1 MDGVVVCRICG
12 QAWTGAQPGGRCP
25 NGDGGVLV
33 GQPVHEKFYN
43 DSAIGYAIAGK
54 YAVIDKLGEGGF
66 GSVYRAIQEPVGRTV
81 AVKVIA
87 SGEASDEELRGRFFR
102 EARVVSRLSN
112 RATVTLHDY
121 GQDDD
126 GTLFMVFEYIAGQ
139 VLADLVA
146 DNPNG
151 MPAQQAVDI
160 VLQVLGA
167 LAEAHAIGL
176 VHRDLK
182 PGNIMVTTD
191 ARGTQEVKVLD
202 FGIAKLQE
210 PDDLDDVR
218 TREGVVLGT
227 PRYMSPEQSQDAVLD
242 GRSDLYAMGVI
253 LYELLSGYPPFTGAV
268 PFDIL
273 LAHIQ
278 KPVPPLNSSLQVPA
292 ALEAVVRTVL
302 SKTPDGR
309 YASAEA
315 MIEALKTAMGP
326 PSGSMPGVSSVNVP
340 VAQFTPQTMVDG
352 PAVDAYP
359 SFGGA
364 TAPNDIVTGDVLP
377 PKSGKSGLLITLLVL
392 ALAGGG
398 FAGWYFLLRPP
409 AVAPAPAKPPV
420 PDGPPVTVSFGK
432 TTMEPAKACAQAI
445 KLAKAGH
452 MEDAGLA
459 LKGKLSLA
467 SNVDAILAYA
477 ATQPDLAE
485 VLVQPA
491 LAEFVTP

>member
-12 QAWTGAQPGGRCP
+12 QAWTGAKPGGRCP

-33 GQPVHEKFYN
+33 DQAVHEKFYN
-43 DSAIGYAIAGK
+43 DSAIGQAIAGK
-54 YAVIDKLGEGGF
+54 YAVIGKLGEGGF

-126 GTLFMVFEYIAGQ
+126 GTLFMVFEHIAGQ
-139 VLADLVA
+139 VLADLIA
-146 DNPNG
+146 DQQPL
-151 MPAQQAVDI
+151 PARQAVDI

-210 PDDLDDVR
+210 PDALDDVR

-253 LYELLSGYPPFTGAV
+253 LYELLSGHPPFTGAV

-278 KPVPPLNSSLQVPA
+278 KPVPPLNASLQVPA
-292 ALEAVVRTVL
+292 ALEAVVRRAL
-302 SKTPDGR
+302 EKKPAGR
-309 YASAEA
+309 FASAEA
-315 MIEALKTAMGP
+315 MIQALHDAMGQ
-326 PSGSMPGVSSVNVP
+326 PSGSMPGVTSSANIPTAALAPTAVI
-340 VAQFTPQTMVDG
+340 DE
-352 PAVDAYP
+352 PASGDFPA
-359 SFGGA
+359 FGGA
-364 TAPNDIVTGDVLP
+364 TKPNDLATGDVLP
-377 PKSGKSGLLITLLVL
+377 PKSSKTGLIVTLLVL
-392 ALAGGG
+392 LLGGGG
-398 FAGWYFLLRPP
+398 FAAWYYMLRIPP
-409 AVAPAPAKPPV
+409 VEPKPPV
-420 PDGPPVTVSFGK
+420 PDGPVKVTFGK
-432 TTMEPAKACAQAI
+432 TPIDPAKACAQAI
-445 KLAKAGH
+445 RLAKAGQL
-452 MEDAGLA
+452 EDAALA

-467 SNVDAILAYA
+467 ANVDAILAHA
-477 ATQPDLAE
+477 ATVPDLAD
-485 VLVQPA
+485 VLTQPA
-491 LAEFVTP
+491 LAEFVKQ

>member
-43 DSAIGYAIAGK
+43 DSAIGHAIAGK

-87 SGEASDEELRGRFFR
+87 SGEASDDELRGRFFR

-126 GTLFMVFEYIAGQ
+126 GTLFMVFEYIAGK

-146 DNPNG
+146 EHQKG

-253 LYELLSGYPPFTGAV
+253 LYELLSGHPPFTGAV

-278 KPVPPLNSSLQVPA
+278 KPVPPLNPSLQVSA
-292 ALEAVVRTVL
+292 AIEAVVRTAL
-302 SKTPDGR
+302 QKKPDGR

-315 MIEALKTAMGP
+315 MIEALHAAMGQ
-326 PSGSMPGVSSVNVP
+326 PSGSMPGVSSSANLPAVQP
-340 VAQFTPQTMVDG
+340 TPMTMVDG
-352 PAVDAYP
+352 PAVEPP
-359 SFGGA
+359 SFEGA
-364 TAPNDIVTGDVLP
+364 TAPNDLVTGDVLP
-377 PKSGKSGLLITLLVL
+377 PKSSKTGLLVTLLVL
-392 ALAGGG
+392 VLAGGG
-398 FAGWYFLLRPP
+398 FAAWYFLLRTPTVEVEP
-409 AVAPAPAKPPV
+409 KAPV
-420 PDGPPVTVSFGK
+420 PDGPVKVSFGK
-432 TTMEPAKACAQAI
+432 TPIEPVKACAQAI
-445 KLAKAGH
+445 KLAKAGQF
-452 MEDAGLA
+452 EDAALA

-467 SNVDAILAYA
+467 ANVDAILAYA
-477 ATQPDLAE
+477 ATQPDLAK
-485 VLVQPA
+485 VLTQPA
-491 LAEFVTP
+491 LADFAQQ